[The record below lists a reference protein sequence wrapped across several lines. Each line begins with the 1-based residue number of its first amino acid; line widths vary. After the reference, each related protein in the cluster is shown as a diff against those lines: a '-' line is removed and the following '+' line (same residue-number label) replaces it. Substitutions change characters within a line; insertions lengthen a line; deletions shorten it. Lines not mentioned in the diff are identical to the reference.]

1 MIRRFLILPLVCM
14 AATFT
19 PVLGAVPECDAYLF
33 AYFEGRGDGSLQE
46 HLRFAVSDDGITWK
60 ALNRN
65 SPVISSDTISL
76 TGGIRDPHILRG
88 EDGSFYM
95 VATDMNTVRDG
106 WGSNPG
112 IVLLKSH
119 NLTEWTHSTINLSKD
134 YPKHFSD
141 AYWVWAPQTIYD
153 PDTRKYMIYFT
164 LRRSDAGKGLVTYY
178 AYANRD
184 FTGFESEPSM

>member
-95 VATDMNTVRDG
+95 VATDMNTCA
-106 WGSNPG
+106 
-112 IVLLKSH
+112 
-119 NLTEWTHSTINLSKD
+119 T
-134 YPKHFSD
+134 
-141 AYWVWAPQTIYD
+141 
-153 PDTRKYMIYFT
+153 
-164 LRRSDAGKGLVTYY
+164 AG
-178 AYANRD
+178 AQIRAS
-184 FTGFESEPSM
+184 FC